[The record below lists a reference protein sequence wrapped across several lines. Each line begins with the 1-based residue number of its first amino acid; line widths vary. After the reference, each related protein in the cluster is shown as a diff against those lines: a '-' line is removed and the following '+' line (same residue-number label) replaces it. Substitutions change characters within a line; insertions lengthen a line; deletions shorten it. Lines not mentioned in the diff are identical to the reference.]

1 MSSPQL
7 DSLYCYRHRQGKM
20 RLGDFK
26 ELDQRLHKDQDY
38 KYKRGNILEKSD
50 KMYRYAQSFE
60 INSQAR
66 TLIMITE
73 DDNMERVQE
82 FFNQSI
88 EQIKADKK
96 MLAIYNKADT
106 KPLEVGITY
115 VY

>member
-1 MSSPQL
+1 MKPQIEA
-7 DSLYCYRHRQGKM
+7 LYVYRHAQGKL
-20 RLGDFK
+20 RLGEFK
-26 ELDQRLHKDQDY
+26 ELNQRLHKDQDY

-50 KMYRYAQSFE
+50 NIYRYAKSFE
-60 INSQAR
+60 INGQAR

-73 DDNMERVQE
+73 DDNLKRVQE

-88 EQIKADKK
+88 EKIEDDEK

-106 KPLEVGITY
+106 KPLEVGVSY

>member
-1 MSSPQL
+1 MKPQI
-7 DSLYCYRHRQGKM
+7 DTLYTYRHRQGKM
-20 RLGDFK
+20 KLGEFK

-50 KMYRYAQSFE
+50 KMYRYAQSFD
-60 INSQAR
+60 INGQAR
-66 TLIMITE
+66 TLLMITE
-73 DDNMERVQE
+73 DDNVERVQE

-88 EQIKADKK
+88 EQIKADEK

-106 KPLEVGITY
+106 KPLEVGIGY